1 MYFLLRNYQLYDSEF
16 FIANNGTERQNR
28 NRKVENLPFSVGNL
42 SGVGPLYET

>member
-1 MYFLLRNYQLYDSEF
+1 MKDFQLYDFEF
-16 FIANNGTERQNR
+16 FIANNGTERPNR